1 MYSFAKTIMCAVLAK
16 WFCFFT
22 ETFIDFVNNICSVT
36 MKRPIAYDA
45 CAVSKVLVVA
55 ITFIVV
61 VAGVAGVY
69 YLSLPS
75 PPKINDPY
83 SQSTANFQARTHVE
97 YLLKAYDING
107 SVSSQSQAKWSVDEG
122 VFNKT
127 SCWLLGVDNS
137 ETSPEGVKSE
147 VILTVYLS
155 KSTLERVHVKAEMF
169 LDGELVFG
177 EEVGPDSNSY
187 NDMIPMQFPAQYVAY
202 ETVTVPAGTF
212 VGCGKVSDTDS
223 GSVFNAW
230 IHKDVPVWGIVKME
244 SYQGETLVSTME
256 LMTYG

>member
-1 MYSFAKTIMCAVLAK
+1 VDNA
-16 WFCFFT
+16 
-22 ETFIDFVNNICSVT
+22 CSVT

-55 ITFIVV
+55 IAFIVV

-75 PPKINDPY
+75 PPADNNAY
-83 SQSTANFQARTHVE
+83 SQAIANFQAGTHVT
-97 YLLKAYDING
+97 YLLKTYDLNG
-107 SVSSQSQAKWSVDEG
+107 SVNSESQAKWSVEEG
-122 VFNKT
+122 VFNQT
-127 SCWLLGVDNS
+127 SCWLLGVNNS
-137 ETSPEGVKSE
+137 ETSSEGVKSE
-147 VILTVYLS
+147 VNLTVYLS
-155 KSTLERVHVKAEMF
+155 KSSLERVHVKAEMF

-202 ETVTVPAGTF
+202 ETVAVPAGTF
-212 VGCGKVSDTDS
+212 VGCGKVSDADS

-256 LMTYG
+256 LKTYS